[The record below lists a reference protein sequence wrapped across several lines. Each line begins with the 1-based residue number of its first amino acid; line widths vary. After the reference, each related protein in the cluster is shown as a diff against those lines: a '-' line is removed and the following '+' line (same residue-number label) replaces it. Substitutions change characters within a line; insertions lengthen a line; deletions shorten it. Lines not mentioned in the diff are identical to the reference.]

1 MHGLNP
7 PQREAVRYL
16 DGPLLVL
23 AGAGSGKT
31 RVITEK
37 IAYLIG
43 ECGMAPQHVMAIT
56 FTNKA
61 AREMKER
68 AAKLVGP
75 RADEVSISTFHALG
89 AKLLRMEARAVG
101 LKPGFSIL
109 DASDTAA
116 LFGELLKGA
125 AGGDMRARVKR
136 IQQRIALWKNA
147 LLGPAEALAQAE
159 DDLDVGAAHV
169 YQEYDRT
176 LKAYQ
181 AVDFDDLIRLPVNLL
196 EADEAAAQR
205 WRSRI
210 WHLLVD
216 EYQDTNR
223 CQNRLMRLL
232 TGPRAAFT
240 AVGDDDQSIYAWRG
254 ADIEN
259 LRLLKDEFPTLKVI
273 KLEQN
278 YRSTTRILKAA
289 NNVIRHN
296 PKLFDKQLWSDKGH
310 GDVIRVMACR
320 DGEHEAAWVVTRLLA
335 HKFETRGRFRDYAI
349 LYRGNFQAR
358 LFEQQLR
365 AHKVPY
371 VLSGGQSFFDR
382 TEIKDV
388 TSYLRLLANDNDD
401 PAFIRAATTP
411 KRGIGGSTLEA
422 LGHAAGRRHLSLF
435 AAIFAPGIETEIKPA
450 QLAALREFGNFIN
463 RIESRASREQGEAV
477 GAVLE
482 DLLKAIGYEAALFE
496 ALEVRE
502 AETRWSNV
510 RDFVGWLSAKAAEEN
525 KNLLEL
531 AQTIALIT
539 MLDKQDE
546 KHDAVQLTT
555 LHAAKGLEFR
565 HVYLVGVEEGTLP
578 HREAIDKGDIEEE
591 RRLMY
596 VGITRAQLSLNISWC
611 AKRKQGREY
620 FERTLS
626 RFIDEMDGG
635 GSDDIKR
642 EGQGAVPPAPTFDK
656 AAGNAKLANFKA
668 LLAK

>member
-1 MHGLNP
+1 VHGLNP
-7 PQREAVRYL
+7 PQREAVHYL

-31 RVITEK
+31 RVITQK

-43 ECGMAPQHVMAIT
+43 ECGMAPQHVTAIT

-68 AAKLVGP
+68 AAKLVGE
-75 RADEVSISTFHALG
+75 RANEVSIGTFHAFG
-89 AKLLRMEARAVG
+89 AKLLRMEARSIG

-109 DASDTAA
+109 DASDTGA
-116 LFGELLKGA
+116 LFQELLKDA
-125 AGGDMRARVKR
+125 DKARVKA
-136 IQQRIALWKNA
+136 IQQRISLWKNA
-147 LLGPAEALAQAE
+147 LLGPEDIQPENDLEAGAQRVYAEYE
-159 DDLDVGAAHV
+159 
-169 YQEYDRT
+169 RT

-181 AVDFDDLIRLPVNLL
+181 AVDFDDLIMKPVQLL
-196 EADEAAAQR
+196 ERDEEAALR

-232 TGPRAAFT
+232 TGERAAFT

-254 ADIEN
+254 ADVEN
-259 LRLLKDEFPTLKVI
+259 LRQLQVDYPRLKVI

-289 NNVIRHN
+289 NSVIRHN
-296 PKLFDKQLWSDKGH
+296 PKLFDKKLWSDKGH
-310 GDVIRVMACR
+310 GDAIRVMACR
-320 DGEHEAAWVVTRLLA
+320 DDQHEAEWVVTRMMA
-335 HKFETRGRFRDYAI
+335 HKFETRGKWRDYAI
-349 LYRGNFQAR
+349 LYRGNHQAR

-371 VLSGGQSFFDR
+371 VLSGGQSFFDKS
-382 TEIKDV
+382 EIKDL
-388 TSYLRLLANDNDD
+388 TSYLRLLANQDDD
-401 PAFIRAATTP
+401 PAFIRAVTTP
-411 KRGIGGSTLEA
+411 KRGIGGTTLEA
-422 LGHAAGRRHLSLF
+422 LGQAAGRRHISLF

-450 QLAALREFGNFIN
+450 QLAALREFGSFIN
-463 RIESRASREQGEAV
+463 RIEWRAQKEPAGQ
-477 GAVLE
+477 VLD
-482 DLLKAIGYEAALFE
+482 DLLKAIGYEAWLFE
-496 ALEVRE
+496 TQEARD

-510 RDFVGWLSAKAAEEN
+510 RDFVGWLSAKGEEE
-525 KNLLEL
+525 KKTLLEL
-531 AQTIALIT
+531 AQTVALIT

-546 KHDAVQLTT
+546 NLDAVQLAT

-565 HVYLVGVEEGTLP
+565 HVHLVGVEEGSLP
-578 HREAIDKGDIEEE
+578 HRESIDAGNIEEE

-596 VGITRAQLSLNISWC
+596 VGITRAQMSLNISWC
-611 AKRKQGREY
+611 AKRKQGKEIV
-620 FERTLS
+620 ERAVS
-626 RFIDEMDGG
+626 RFVAEMDGG
-635 GSDDIKR
+635 DGDVKH
-642 EGQGAVPPAPTFDK
+642 EGYGGAVPSAPTSETR

-668 LLAK
+668 LLAKK

>member
-1 MHGLNP
+1 VQGLNP

-31 RVITEK
+31 RVITQK
-37 IAYLIG
+37 IAWLIG
-43 ECGMAPQHVMAIT
+43 ECGYAPRDVTAIT

-68 AAKLVGP
+68 AAKLVGA
-75 RADEVSISTFHALG
+75 RADELNISTFHALG
-89 AKLLRMEARAVG
+89 AKLLRMEARAIG

-116 LFGELLKGA
+116 LFQEMLKDA
-125 AGGDMRARVKR
+125 DKTRVR
-136 IQQRIALWKNA
+136 LIQQRISLWKNA
-147 LLGPAEALAQAE
+147 LLGPDDVAPA
-159 DDLDVGAAHV
+159 DDLEAGAARV
-169 YQEYDRT
+169 YAEYERT

-181 AVDFDDLIRLPVNLL
+181 AVDFDDLIRLPVKLL
-196 EADEAAAQR
+196 EAHEEIAQR
-205 WRSRI
+205 WRTRTR
-210 WHLLVD
+210 HLLVD

-232 TGPRAAFT
+232 TGPMAAFT

-259 LRLLKDEFPTLKVI
+259 LRQLQADFPNLKVI

-289 NNVIRHN
+289 NSVIRQN
-296 PKLFDKQLWSDKGH
+296 PKLFDKRLWSDKGH
-310 GDVIRVMACR
+310 GDPIRVMACR
-320 DGEHEAAWVVTRLLA
+320 DGEHEAEWVVTRLMA
-335 HKFETRGRFRDYAI
+335 HKFETRGHWRDYAI

-358 LFEQQLR
+358 AFEQQLR

-382 TEIKDV
+382 SEIKDL
-388 TSYLRLLANDNDD
+388 TSYLRLLANQDDD

-422 LGHAAGRRHLSLF
+422 LGQAAGRRHIGLF

-463 RIESRASREQGEAV
+463 RIEWRAQKEPAGQ
-477 GAVLE
+477 VLD
-482 DLLKAIGYEAALFE
+482 DLLKAIGYERWLFE
-496 ALEVRE
+496 SCEAKE
-502 AETRWSNV
+502 AETRWGNV
-510 RDFVGWLSAKAAEEN
+510 RDFVGWLAAKGDEEK

-531 AQTIALIT
+531 AQTVALVT
-539 MLDKQDE
+539 MLDKQDADF
-546 KHDAVQLTT
+546 DAVQLAT

-565 HVYLVGVEEGTLP
+565 HVHLVGVEEGSLP
-578 HREAIDKGDIEEE
+578 HRESIDKGDIEEE

-596 VGITRAQLSLNISWC
+596 VGITRAQLSLNVSWC
-611 AKRKQGREY
+611 LKRKQGREIV
-620 FERTLS
+620 ERAPS
-626 RFIDEMDGG
+626 RFIAEMDGG
-635 GSDDIKR
+635 DDDLKH
-642 EGQGAVPPAPTFDK
+642 EGQGAVPSAPTFDK
-656 AAGNAKLANFKA
+656 TAGNARLANFKA
-668 LLAK
+668 LLKKAS

>member
-31 RVITEK
+31 RVITQK
-37 IAYLIG
+37 IAYLID
-43 ECGMAPQHVMAIT
+43 ECGMAPQHITAIT

-61 AREMKER
+61 AREMRER
-68 AAKLVGP
+68 ATRLIGE
-75 RADEVSISTFHALG
+75 RAQDVVISTFHALG
-89 AKLLRMEARAVG
+89 ARLLRQEARTIG

-116 LFGELLKGA
+116 LFQELLKEA
-125 AGGDMRARVKR
+125 DKARVR
-136 IQQRIALWKNA
+136 LIQQQISLWKNA
-147 LLGPAEALAQAE
+147 LLGPDDVSPANELEAGAQR
-159 DDLDVGAAHV
+159 V
-169 YQEYDRT
+169 YTEYERT

-196 EADEAAAQR
+196 EADEDVAQR
-205 WRSRI
+205 WRTKT

-232 TGPRAAFT
+232 TGERASFT

-259 LRLLKDEFPTLKVI
+259 LRQLQQDFPRLKVV

-289 NNVIRHN
+289 NSVIRQN
-296 PKLFDKQLWSDKGH
+296 PKLFDKKLWSDKGH
-310 GDVIRVMACR
+310 GDAIRVMGCR
-320 DGEHEAAWVVTRLLA
+320 DGEHEAEWVLTRLMA
-335 HKFETRGRFRDYAI
+335 HKFEMRGQGKWSDYAI

-358 LFEQQLR
+358 AFEQQLR

-371 VLSGGQSFFDR
+371 VLSGGQSFFDK
-382 TEIKDV
+382 TEIKDL
-388 TSYLRLLANDNDD
+388 TSYLRLLANQDDD

-411 KRGIGGSTLEA
+411 KRGIGGTTLEA
-422 LGHAAGRRHLSLF
+422 LGKAAGRRHISLF

-450 QLAALREFGNFIN
+450 QLAALREFGSFIN
-463 RIESRASREQGEAV
+463 RIEWRAQREPAGQ
-477 GAVLE
+477 VLD
-482 DLLKAIGYEAALFE
+482 DLLKAIGYEAWLFE
-496 ALEVRE
+496 AHE
-502 AETRWSNV
+502 ARDAESRWSNV
-510 RDFVGWLSAKAAEEN
+510 REFVGWLAGKGTEEN

-531 AQTIALIT
+531 AQTVALIT

-546 KHDAVQLTT
+546 NLDAVQLAT

-565 HVYLVGVEEGTLP
+565 HVFLVGVEEGSLP
-578 HREAIDKGDIEEE
+578 HRESIDSGNIEEE
-591 RRLMY
+591 RRLIY

-611 AKRKQGREY
+611 VRRKQGKEIV
-620 FERTLS
+620 ERHPS
-626 RFIDEMDGG
+626 RFIAEMG
-635 GSDDIKR
+635 DDIR
-642 EGQGAVPPAPTFDK
+642 HEGVGTVSSAPTSGDR
-656 AAGNAKLANFKA
+656 AAGNARLANFKA
-668 LLAK
+668 MLGGSKPGQNSSG

>member
-1 MHGLNP
+1 VQGLNS

-31 RVITEK
+31 RVITQK

-43 ECGMAPQHVMAIT
+43 ACGMAPSHVTAIT

-61 AREMKER
+61 AREMRER
-68 AAKLVGP
+68 ATKLIGEK
-75 RADEVSISTFHALG
+75 AGEVNVSTFHALG
-89 AKLLRMEARAVG
+89 AKFLRMEARAVG

-109 DASDTAA
+109 DASDTSA
-116 LFGELLKGA
+116 LFSELLKDA
-125 AGGDMRARVKR
+125 DKSRVKL
-136 IQQRIALWKNA
+136 IQQRISLWKNA
-147 LLGPAEALAQAE
+147 LLGPADVEPA
-159 DDLDVGAAHV
+159 DDLEAGAARV
-169 YQEYDRT
+169 YAEYERT

-181 AVDFDDLIRLPVNLL
+181 AVDFDDLIMKPVQLL
-196 EADEAAAQR
+196 DQDEEVALR

-232 TGPRAAFT
+232 TGERAAFT

-254 ADIEN
+254 ADVEN
-259 LRLLKDEFPTLKVI
+259 LRQLQVDFPRLKVI

-289 NNVIRHN
+289 NSVIKNN
-296 PKLFDKQLWSDKGH
+296 PKLFDKKLWSDKGH
-310 GDVIRVMACR
+310 GDPIRVMACR
-320 DGEHEAAWVVTRLLA
+320 DGEHEAEWVVTRLMA
-335 HKFETRGRFRDYAI
+335 HKFEMRGQGHWRDYAI

-365 AHKVPY
+365 THKVPY
-371 VLSGGQSFFDR
+371 VLSGGQSFFDKS
-382 TEIKDV
+382 EIKDL
-388 TSYLRLLANDNDD
+388 TSYLRLLANQDDD

-411 KRGIGGSTLEA
+411 KRGIGGTTLEA
-422 LGHAAGRRHLSLF
+422 LGHAAGRRHVSLF
-435 AAIFAPGIETEIKPA
+435 AATFAPGVETEIKAP

-463 RIESRASREQGEAV
+463 RIEWRAAREPA
-477 GAVLE
+477 GAVLD
-482 DLLKAIGYEAALFE
+482 DLLKAIGYEAWLFE
-496 ALEVRE
+496 QNEVRDAE
-502 AETRWSNV
+502 ARWTNV
-510 RDFVGWLSAKAAEEN
+510 RDFIGWLTGKGEEE
-525 KNLLEL
+525 KKSLLEL
-531 AQTIALIT
+531 AQTVALVT

-546 KHDAVQLTT
+546 NMDAVQLAT

-565 HVYLVGVEEGTLP
+565 HVHLVGVEEGSLP
-578 HREAIDKGDIEEE
+578 HRESIDNGNIEEE

-611 AKRKQGREY
+611 ARRKQGKEWL
-620 FERTLS
+620 ERSLS
-626 RFIDEMDGG
+626 RFIDEMDD
-635 GSDDIKR
+635 GSGDVRR
-642 EGQGAVPPAPTFDK
+642 EGVGAEVSASTGDRSS
-656 AAGNAKLANFKA
+656 GNARLANFRA
-668 LLAK
+668 LLAKK

>member
-1 MHGLNP
+1 MQGLNS

-31 RVITEK
+31 RVITQK

-43 ECGMAPQHVMAIT
+43 ECGMAPQHVTAIT

-61 AREMKER
+61 AREMRER
-68 AAKLVGP
+68 AGKLVGD
-75 RADEVSISTFHALG
+75 RAEGLTISTFHALG
-89 AKLLRMEARAVG
+89 AKMLRQEARHIG

-109 DASDTAA
+109 DASDTTA
-116 LFGELLKGA
+116 LFQELLKGV
-125 AGGDMRARVKR
+125 DKARVR
-136 IQQRIALWKNA
+136 LIQQRISLWKNA

-463 RIESRASREQGEAV
+463 RIEWRASREQGEAV

-510 RDFVGWLSAKAAEEN
+510 RDFVGWLATKAAEEN

-539 MLDKQDE
+539 MLDKQDDN
-546 KHDAVQLTT
+546 HDAVQLAT

-565 HVYLVGVEEGTLP
+565 HVHLVGVEEGNLP
-578 HREAIDKGDIEEE
+578 HREAVDSGNIEEE

-596 VGITRAQLSLNISWC
+596 VGITRAQMSLNISWC
-611 AKRKQGREY
+611 ARRKQGREY

-635 GSDDIKR
+635 GSDDIRR

-656 AAGNAKLANFKA
+656 AAGNARLANFKA
-668 LLAK
+668 LLKK

>member
-1 MHGLNP
+1 VHGLNP

-31 RVITEK
+31 RVITQK

-43 ECGMAPQHVMAIT
+43 DCGMAPHHVTAIT

-68 AAKLVGP
+68 AAKLVGA
-75 RADEVSISTFHALG
+75 RSDQLNISTFHALG
-89 AKLLRMEARAVG
+89 AKLLRMEARAIG
-101 LKPGFSIL
+101 LKPSFSIL

-116 LFGELLKGA
+116 LFQEMLKDA
-125 AGGDMRARVKR
+125 DKTRIRL
-136 IQQRIALWKNA
+136 IQQQISLWKNA
-147 LLGPAEALAQAE
+147 LLGPEEARAQAE
-159 DDLDVGAAHV
+159 GDLAAGAALV
-169 YQEYDRT
+169 YAEYERT

-196 EADEAAAQR
+196 EENEEIAQR
-205 WRSRI
+205 WRSRTR
-210 WHLLVD
+210 HLLVD

-232 TGPRAAFT
+232 TGPMASFT

-259 LRLLKDEFPTLKVI
+259 LRQLQIDFPNLKVV

-289 NNVIRHN
+289 NNVIRQN
-296 PKLFDKQLWSDKGH
+296 PKLFDKKLWSDKGH
-310 GDVIRVMACR
+310 GDPIRVMACR
-320 DGEHEAAWVVTRLLA
+320 DGEHEAEWVVTRLLA
-335 HKFETRGRFRDYAI
+335 HKFETRGKWSDYAI

-358 LFEQQLR
+358 AFEQQLR
-365 AHKVPY
+365 AHRVPY
-371 VLSGGQSFFDR
+371 LLSGGQSFFDR
-382 TEIKDV
+382 SEIKDV
-388 TSYLRLLANDNDD
+388 TSYLRLLANQDDD

-422 LGHAAGRRHLSLF
+422 LGQAAGRRHIGLF

-463 RIESRASREQGEAV
+463 RMEWRAQREPAGQ
-477 GAVLE
+477 VLD
-482 DLLKAIGYEAALFE
+482 DLLKAIGYETWLFE
-496 ALEVRE
+496 SCEAKD

-510 RDFVGWLSAKAAEEN
+510 RDFVGWLSGKADED
-525 KNLLEL
+525 KKTLLDL
-531 AQTIALIT
+531 AQTVALIT
-539 MLDKQDE
+539 MLDKQGEDM
-546 KHDAVQLTT
+546 DAVQLAT

-565 HVYLVGVEEGTLP
+565 HVHLVGVEEGSLP
-578 HREAIDKGDIEEE
+578 HRESIDNGNIEEE

-596 VGITRAQLSLNISWC
+596 VGITRAQMSLCISWC
-611 AKRKQGREY
+611 ARRKQGKEIV
-620 FERTLS
+620 ERNIS
-626 RFIDEMDGG
+626 RFIDEMDDGG
-635 GSDDIKR
+635 DDIRR
-642 EGQGAVPPAPTFDK
+642 EGQGSGTAPAVDR

-668 LLAK
+668 LFGNTR

>member
-1 MHGLNP
+1 MVQGLNS

-31 RVITEK
+31 RVITQK

-43 ECGMAPQHVMAIT
+43 ECGMAPQHVTAIT

-61 AREMKER
+61 AKEMRER
-68 AAKLVGP
+68 AGKLVGD
-75 RADEVSISTFHALG
+75 RAEGLTISTFHALG
-89 AKLLRMEARAVG
+89 AKMLRQEARLVG

-109 DASDTAA
+109 DASDTTA
-116 LFGELLKGA
+116 LFQDLLKGA
-125 AGGDMRARVKR
+125 DKARVR
-136 IQQRIALWKNA
+136 LIQQRISLWKNA

-159 DDLDVGAAHV
+159 DDLDVGAAQV

-320 DGEHEAAWVVTRLLA
+320 DGEHEAEWVVTRLMA
-335 HKFETRGRFRDYAI
+335 HKFETRGRWSDYAI
-349 LYRGNFQAR
+349 LYRGNHQAR

-365 AHKVPY
+365 AHQAPY

-388 TSYLRLLANDNDD
+388 TSYLRLLANGNDD

-411 KRGIGGSTLEA
+411 KRGIGGTTLEA

-435 AAIFAPGIETEIKPA
+435 AAIFAAGVELEIKAP
-450 QLAALREFGNFIN
+450 QLAALREFGSFIK
-463 RIESRASREQGEAV
+463 RIESRATREPAGT
-477 GAVLE
+477 VLE
-482 DLLKAIGYEAALFE
+482 DLLRAIGYEASLFE
-496 ALEVRE
+496 ALEVKE

-546 KHDAVQLTT
+546 NHDAVQLAT
-555 LHAAKGLEFR
+555 LHSAKGLEFR
-565 HVYLVGVEEGTLP
+565 HVHLVGVEEGNLP
-578 HREAIDKGDIEEE
+578 HREAVDSGNIEEE

-596 VGITRAQLSLNISWC
+596 VGITRAQMSLNISWC

-656 AAGNAKLANFKA
+656 AAGNARLANFKA
-668 LLAK
+668 LLKS

>member
-1 MHGLNP
+1 VQGLNP
-7 PQREAVRYL
+7 PQREAVHYL

-31 RVITEK
+31 RVITQK
-37 IAYLIG
+37 IAWLIG
-43 ECGMAPQHVMAIT
+43 EGGMAPQHVMAIT

-68 AAKLVGP
+68 ATKLVGS

-89 AKLLRMEARAVG
+89 AKLLRMEARAIG

-109 DASDTAA
+109 DASDTTA
-116 LFGELLKGA
+116 LFNELLKDA
-125 AGGDMRARVKR
+125 DKARVKL
-136 IQQRIALWKNA
+136 IQQRISLWKNA
-147 LLGPAEALAQAE
+147 LIGPEDALAQAE
-159 DDLDVGAAHV
+159 DDLANGAACV
-169 YQEYDRT
+169 YAEYERT

-196 EADEAAAQR
+196 EADEEVAQR

-232 TGPRAAFT
+232 TGERASFT

-254 ADIEN
+254 ADIDN
-259 LRLLKDEFPTLKVI
+259 LRQLQADFPRLKVI

-289 NNVIRHN
+289 NSVIRQN
-296 PKLFDKQLWSDKGH
+296 LKLFDKRLWSDKGH
-310 GDVIRVMACR
+310 GDAIRVMACR
-320 DGEHEAAWVVTRLLA
+320 DDTHEAEWVVTRLMA
-335 HKFETRGRFRDYAI
+335 HKFETRGRWRDYAI

-358 LFEQQLR
+358 IFEQQLR

-371 VLSGGQSFFDR
+371 VLSGGQSFFDKS
-382 TEIKDV
+382 EIKDV
-388 TSYLRLLANDNDD
+388 TSYLRLLANQDDD

-411 KRGIGGSTLEA
+411 KRGIGGTTLEA
-422 LGHAAGRRHLSLF
+422 LGHAAGRRHISLF
-435 AAIFAPGIETEIKPA
+435 AAIFAPGIEHDIKAP
-450 QLAALREFGNFIN
+450 QLVVLREFGGFIN
-463 RIESRASREQGEAV
+463 RIEWRAQREPAGT
-477 GAVLE
+477 VLD
-482 DLLKAIGYEAALFE
+482 DLLKAIAYEAWLFE
-496 ALEVRE
+496 SQEARDAEARWGNVRE
-502 AETRWSNV
+502 FT
-510 RDFVGWLSAKAAEEN
+510 GWLAGKGGEEN

-531 AQTIALIT
+531 AQTVALIT

-546 KHDAVQLTT
+546 NTDAVQLAT

-565 HVYLVGVEEGTLP
+565 HVHLVGVEEGSLP
-578 HREAIDKGDIEEE
+578 HRESIDAGNVEEE

-596 VGITRAQLSLNISWC
+596 VGITRAQMSLNISWC
-611 AKRKQGREY
+611 AKRKQGREIV
-620 FERTLS
+620 ERAAS
-626 RFIDEMDGG
+626 RFIAEMG
-635 GSDDIKR
+635 DDIKH
-642 EGQGAVPPAPTFDK
+642 EGLGAVSSAPTFDR
-656 AAGNAKLANFKA
+656 AAGNARLANFKA
-668 LLAK
+668 LLRK

>member
-1 MHGLNP
+1 MHGLNS

-31 RVITEK
+31 RVITQK

-43 ECGMAPQHVMAIT
+43 ECGMAPQHVTAIT

-61 AREMKER
+61 AREMRER
-68 AAKLVGP
+68 AAKLVGD
-75 RADEVSISTFHALG
+75 RAEGLTISTFHALG
-89 AKLLRMEARAVG
+89 AKLLRMEARAIG
-101 LKPGFSIL
+101 LKPSFSIL
-109 DASDTAA
+109 DASDTST
-116 LFGELLKGA
+116 LFNELLKDA
-125 AGGDMRARVKR
+125 DKTRVKL
-136 IQQRIALWKNA
+136 IQQRISLWKNA
-147 LLGPAEALAQAE
+147 LIGPEDVSPT
-159 DDLDVGAAHV
+159 DDLEAGAARV
-169 YQEYDRT
+169 YAEYERT

-196 EADEAAAQR
+196 EADEEVALR

-232 TGPRAAFT
+232 TGERAAFT

-259 LRLLKDEFPTLKVI
+259 LRQLQADYPRLKVI

-289 NNVIRHN
+289 NSVIRHN
-296 PKLFDKQLWSDKGH
+296 PKLFDKKLWSDKGH
-310 GDVIRVMACR
+310 GDAIRVMACR
-320 DGEHEAAWVVTRLLA
+320 DGEHEAEWVVTRLLA
-335 HKFETRGRFRDYAI
+335 HKFEMRGQGKWRDYAI

-382 TEIKDV
+382 SEIKDV
-388 TSYLRLLANDNDD
+388 TSYLRLLSNSDDD

-411 KRGIGGSTLEA
+411 KRGIGGTTLEA
-422 LGHAAGRRHLSLF
+422 LGHAAGRRHVSLF
-435 AAIFAPGIETEIKPA
+435 AAIFAAGIETEIKAP

-463 RIESRASREQGEAV
+463 RIEWRAAREPA

-482 DLLKAIGYEAALFE
+482 DLLRAIGYEASLFE
-496 ALEVRE
+496 TLEPNE
-502 AETRWSNV
+502 AATRWSNV
-510 RDFVGWLSAKAAEEN
+510 RDFVGWLSAKADEEK

-531 AQTIALIT
+531 AQTVALIT
-539 MLDKQDE
+539 MLDKNDE
-546 KHDAVQLTT
+546 NLDAVQLAT

-565 HVYLVGVEEGTLP
+565 HVHLVGVEEGSLP
-578 HREAIDKGDIEEE
+578 HRESIDNGNIEEE

-596 VGITRAQLSLNISWC
+596 VGITRAQMSLCISWC
-611 AKRKQGREY
+611 ARRKQGKEHL
-620 FERTLS
+620 ERSIS
-626 RFIDEMDGG
+626 RFIDEMDDGG
-635 GSDDIKR
+635 GDIRR
-642 EGQGAVPPAPTFDK
+642 EGQGAVPLAPTSEMK

-668 LLAK
+668 LLGKKPE

>member
-1 MHGLNP
+1 VHGLNP

-31 RVITEK
+31 RVITQK

-43 ECGMAPQHVMAIT
+43 ECGMAPQHVTAIT

-61 AREMKER
+61 AKEMRER
-68 AAKLVGP
+68 AAKLVGD
-75 RADEVSISTFHALG
+75 RAEGLTISTFHALG
-89 AKLLRMEARAVG
+89 AKLLRMEARAIG
-101 LKPGFSIL
+101 LKPSFSIL
-109 DASDTAA
+109 DASDTTA
-116 LFGELLKGA
+116 LFNELLKDA
-125 AGGDMRARVKR
+125 DKTRVKQV
-136 IQQRIALWKNA
+136 QQRISLWKNA
-147 LLGPAEALAQAE
+147 LVGPEEALAQA
-159 DDLDVGAAHV
+159 DDELATGAARV
-169 YQEYDRT
+169 YAEYERT

-181 AVDFDDLIRLPVNLL
+181 AVDFDDLIRLPVQLL
-196 EADEAAAQR
+196 EAEDEVAQR

-232 TGPRAAFT
+232 TGERAAFT

-259 LRLLKDEFPTLKVI
+259 LRQLQADYPRLKVI

-289 NNVIRHN
+289 NSVICHN
-296 PKLFDKQLWSDKGH
+296 PKLFDKKLWSDKGH
-310 GDVIRVMACR
+310 GDAIRVMACR
-320 DGEHEAAWVVTRLLA
+320 DGEHEAEWVVTRLMA
-335 HKFETRGRFRDYAI
+335 HKFETRGNWRNYAI

-358 LFEQQLR
+358 IFEQQLR
-365 AHKVPY
+365 AHNVPY

-382 TEIKDV
+382 SEIKDV
-388 TSYLRLLANDNDD
+388 TSYLRLLANSDDD

-411 KRGIGGSTLEA
+411 KRGIGGTTLEA
-422 LGHAAGRRHLSLF
+422 LGHAAGRRHVSLF
-435 AAIFAPGIETEIKPA
+435 AAIFVPGIETEIKAP

-463 RIESRASREQGEAV
+463 RIEWRAAREPAGT
-477 GAVLE
+477 VLE
-482 DLLKAIGYEAALFE
+482 DLLRAIGYEAALFE
-496 ALEVRE
+496 TLEPNE
-502 AETRWSNV
+502 AATRWGNV
-510 RDFVGWLSAKAAEEN
+510 RDFVGWLSGKADEEK

-531 AQTIALIT
+531 AQTVALIT

-546 KHDAVQLTT
+546 NLDAVQLAT

-565 HVYLVGVEEGTLP
+565 HVHLVGVEEGSLP
-578 HREAIDKGDIEEE
+578 HRESIDSGNIEEE

-596 VGITRAQLSLNISWC
+596 VGITRAQMSLCISWC
-611 AKRKQGREY
+611 ARRKQGKEHL
-620 FERTLS
+620 ERSIS
-626 RFIDEMDGG
+626 RFIDEMDDGG
-635 GSDDIKR
+635 GDIRR
-642 EGQGAVPPAPTFDK
+642 EGQGAVPLAPTSEMK

-668 LLAK
+668 LLGKKPE

>member
-31 RVITEK
+31 RVITQK

-43 ECGMAPQHVMAIT
+43 DCGMAPHHVTAIT

-68 AAKLVGP
+68 AAKLVGA
-75 RADEVSISTFHALG
+75 RSDQLNISTFHALG
-89 AKLLRMEARAVG
+89 AKLLRMEARAIG
-101 LKPGFSIL
+101 LKPSFSIL

-116 LFGELLKGA
+116 LFQEMLKDA
-125 AGGDMRARVKR
+125 DKTRIRL
-136 IQQRIALWKNA
+136 IQQQISLWKNA
-147 LLGPAEALAQAE
+147 LLGPEEARAQAE
-159 DDLDVGAAHV
+159 GDLAAGAALV
-169 YQEYDRT
+169 YAEYERT

-196 EADEAAAQR
+196 EENEEVAQR
-205 WRSRI
+205 WRSRTR
-210 WHLLVD
+210 HLLVD

-223 CQNRLMRLL
+223 CQNKLMRLL
-232 TGPRAAFT
+232 TGPMASFT

-259 LRLLKDEFPTLKVI
+259 LRQLQIDFPNLKVI

-289 NNVIRHN
+289 NNVIRQN
-296 PKLFDKQLWSDKGH
+296 PKLFDKKLWSDKGH
-310 GDVIRVMACR
+310 GDPIRVMACR
-320 DGEHEAAWVVTRLLA
+320 DGEHEAEWVVTRLLA
-335 HKFETRGRFRDYAI
+335 HKFETRGKWSDYAI

-358 LFEQQLR
+358 AFEQQLR
-365 AHKVPY
+365 AHRVPY
-371 VLSGGQSFFDR
+371 LLSGGQSFFDR
-382 TEIKDV
+382 AEIKDV
-388 TSYLRLLANDNDD
+388 TSYLRLLSNQDDD

-422 LGHAAGRRHLSLF
+422 LGQAAGRRHIGLF

-463 RIESRASREQGEAV
+463 RMEWRAQREPAGQ
-477 GAVLE
+477 VLD
-482 DLLKAIGYEAALFE
+482 DLLKAIGYETWLFE
-496 ALEVRE
+496 SCE
-502 AETRWSNV
+502 AKDAESRWSNV
-510 RDFVGWLSAKAAEEN
+510 RDFVGWLSGKADED
-525 KNLLEL
+525 KKTLLDL
-531 AQTIALIT
+531 AQTVALIT
-539 MLDKQDE
+539 MLDKQGEDM
-546 KHDAVQLTT
+546 DAVQLAT

-565 HVYLVGVEEGTLP
+565 HVHLVGVEEGSLP
-578 HREAIDKGDIEEE
+578 HRESIDSGNIEEE

-596 VGITRAQLSLNISWC
+596 VGITRAQMSLCISWC
-611 AKRKQGREY
+611 ARRKQGKEIV
-620 FERTLS
+620 ERTLS
-626 RFIDEMDGG
+626 RFIDEMDDGG
-635 GSDDIKR
+635 DDIRR
-642 EGQGAVPPAPTFDK
+642 EGQVGGAAPAVDRAT
-656 AAGNAKLANFKA
+656 GNAKLANFKA
-668 LLAK
+668 LFGNTK